1 MNKKTLLILLVIVI
15 VVFIGLYLY
24 FWKERS
30 QLKEAETPNA
40 SETPNLSEKTKA
52 PTIKEIKD
60 NDLIM
65 SAVRSESGASQELL
79 ANSCVSSIMQETDD
93 LILVYISWNCGDVG
107 GGTRAIL
114 KKQDAQY
121 KFIAMFQDP
130 PSCALMKEYSV
141 PKSFYE
147 SCY

>member
-1 MNKKTLLILLVIVI
+1 MNKILLIALIVI
-15 VVFIGLYLY
+15 IITTGFIFYASE
-24 FWKERS
+24 KRNN
-30 QLKEAETPNA
+30 LKETDNVKTSEVLKKTETPK
-40 SETPNLSEKTKA
+40 LEKV
-52 PTIKEIKD
+52 KD

-65 SAVRSESGASQELL
+65 AAVRNESGASQELL

-114 KKQDAQY
+114 KKEDGKY

-130 PSCALMKEYSV
+130 PSCALMKEFSV
-141 PKSFYE
+141 PQSFYE
-147 SCY
+147 ACY

>member
-1 MNKKTLLILLVIVI
+1 MKNILAITLIII
-15 VVFIGLYLY
+15 IIIAIVFIFYYLEKGNN
-24 FWKERS
+24 FKET
-30 QLKEAETPNA
+30 KDIKT
-40 SETPNLSEKTKA
+40 SEISEKTETPK
-52 PTIKEIKD
+52 TEKIKD

-65 SAVRSESGASQELL
+65 KAVRSESGASQELL
-79 ANSCVSSIMQETDD
+79 VNSCVSSIMQQTED
-93 LILVYISWNCGDVG
+93 LILVYINWNCGDVG

-114 KKQDAQY
+114 KKQGAQY

-147 SCY
+147 TCY